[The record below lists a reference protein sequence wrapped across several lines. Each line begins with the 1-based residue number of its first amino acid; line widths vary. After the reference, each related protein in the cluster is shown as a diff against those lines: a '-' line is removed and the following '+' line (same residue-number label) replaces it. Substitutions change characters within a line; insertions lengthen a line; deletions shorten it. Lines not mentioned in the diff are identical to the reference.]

1 VNPGTFLPSKP
12 LVTLLTRRITLI
24 TRRLLRAPG
33 FTLIAVLTLALG
45 IGANTAI
52 FTVVRG
58 VLLKPLPFRDPGRLV
73 SVAHVAP
80 GLGIR
85 NLEQSPATYF
95 TYRDEGR
102 TFEEFGIWST
112 PTVSVTGVGEPERV
126 DALEVTDGTLRA
138 LGIETIAG
146 RLFTADDDSP
156 RAPERMLLTYPYWQ
170 RKFGGDPTVIGR
182 QVMVD
187 AVPREVI
194 GVLPRSFIFL
204 NEHPQLVLPMRID
217 RAKVFVGDF
226 SYEGI
231 ARLKPGVTIAQA
243 NADVARMIPL
253 IIDRFP
259 MVPGFSKQMF
269 EETRMGPNLRP
280 LDADV
285 IGDVARVL
293 WVLLGTTGI
302 VLLIACAN
310 VANLFLVRAE
320 ARQQELAVHSA
331 LGATR
336 AQVAWELFS
345 ETLGL
350 ALCGGAAG
358 LLLAAAAIRGLVAMA
373 PSGLPRLE
381 EIGIDPIVLLFTL
394 GISVAAAALFSVI
407 PVMKLTTPHVAGA
420 LKEGGRLSSAG
431 RSRHRARNVLATVEI
446 ALAVVLL
453 VASGLMVRTFIALGH
468 VNPGFTHPEQVL
480 TMRVSI
486 PESLVPDPETTAR
499 MHEQIQQRI
508 AQIPGVTSIGLS
520 SGITM
525 DGSMSGDPVFVED
538 FPGPAGRIP
547 PVRRYKYVGANYFE
561 TMGNPVIAGRAL
573 TWADS
578 YERRPVVVLNESLA
592 KEFWKDPSAAV
603 GRRVRNS
610 PNNPWRTVVGVV
622 ADERDD
628 GAAKPAPKTIYWP
641 ALVANYWN
649 DALRVRRTL
658 AYAIRSDRPQSA
670 TLIKEVQQAV
680 WSVNPNLPVA
690 SVRTLD
696 QIRASSMAQTSF
708 ALVMLGIAGGV
719 ALLLGVIGIYG
730 VISYVATQR
739 TREIGIR
746 MALGAA
752 ASDVSGLF
760 LRQGSVIVAAGVG
773 AGLIVAGLVTRV
785 MAALLFGVSAVDPL
799 TYVAV
804 AFVLATTALLASY
817 VPARRAARLDP
828 SVALRWEA

>member
-1 VNPGTFLPSKP
+1 
-12 LVTLLTRRITLI
+12 
-24 TRRLLRAPG
+24 LLRAPG
-33 FTLIAVLTLALG
+33 FTFIAVLTLALG

-73 SVAHVAP
+73 SVAHSAP
-80 GLGIR
+80 GLGIP
-85 NLEQSPATYF
+85 NLEQSPATYL
-95 TYRDEGR
+95 TYREDGR

-112 PTVSVTGVGEPERV
+112 PSVSITGVGDPERV
-126 DALEVTDGTLRA
+126 EALEVTDGTLRA
-138 LGIETIAG
+138 LRVETIAG

-156 RAPERMLLTYPYWQ
+156 RAPQRMLLTYPYWQ

-187 AVPREVI
+187 GVPREVI
-194 GVLPRSFIFL
+194 GVLPRSFLFL
-204 NEHPQLVLPMRID
+204 YEHPQVVLPMRID
-217 RAKVFVGDF
+217 RAKVFVGNF

-231 ARLKPGVTIAQA
+231 ARLKPGVTIQQA
-243 NADVARMIPL
+243 NADVARMIPSV
-253 IIDRFP
+253 IDRFP
-259 MVPGFSKQMF
+259 MVPGFSKQMYA
-269 EETRMGPNLRP
+269 ETKMAPNIRP
-280 LDADV
+280 LEADV

-293 WVLLGTTGI
+293 WVLLGTTAI

-336 AQVAWELFS
+336 LQVAWELFS

-350 ALCGGAAG
+350 AVCGGAAG
-358 LLLAAAAIRGLVAMA
+358 LLLAAAAVRGLVAMA

-381 EIGIDPIVLLFTL
+381 EIAIDPVVLLFTL
-394 GISVAAAALFSVI
+394 AISVVAALLFSVI
-407 PVMKLTTPHVAGA
+407 PVMKLTTPQVAGA
-420 LKEGGRLSSAG
+420 LKEGGRSSSVG

-453 VASGLMVRTFIALGH
+453 VASGLMIRTFIALGH
-468 VNPGFTHPEQVL
+468 VSPGFTHPEQVL

-486 PESLVPDPETTAR
+486 PESLVPDPEATAR

-508 AQIPGVTSIGLS
+508 AQIPGIRSVGLS

-592 KEFWKDPSAAV
+592 REFWKDPSAAI

-610 PNNPWRTVVGVV
+610 PNNPWRTIVGVV
-622 ADERDD
+622 GDERDN

-641 ALVANYWN
+641 ALVANYWT
-649 DALRVRRTL
+649 DAQRVQRTL
-658 AYAIRSDRPQSA
+658 AYAIRSDRPGSGS
-670 TLIKEVQQAV
+670 LIKEVQQAV

-696 QIRASSMAQTSF
+696 QIRSSSMAQTSF
-708 ALVMLGIAGGV
+708 ALVMLGIAGAV

-752 ASDVSGLF
+752 AKDVSGLF
-760 LRQGSVIVAAGVG
+760 LRQGGVIVAIGVG
-773 AGLIVAGLVTRV
+773 AGLIAAALVTRV
-785 MAALLFGVSAVDPL
+785 MASMLFGVKAVDPL

-804 AFVLATTALLASY
+804 SVALAGTALLASY
-817 VPARRAARLDP
+817 VPARRAAKLDP

>member
-1 VNPGTFLPSKP
+1 M
-12 LVTLLTRRITLI
+12 LI
-24 TRRLLRAPG
+24 SRRLLRAPG
-33 FTLIAVLTLALG
+33 FTFIALLTLALG

-58 VLLKPLPFRDPGRLV
+58 VLLKPLPFRDPDRLV

-95 TYRDEGR
+95 TYREEGR
-102 TFEEFGIWST
+102 TFDELGIWST
-112 PTVSVTGVGEPERV
+112 PTVSVTGVGDPERV
-126 DALEVTDGTLRA
+126 DALAVTDGTLRA
-138 LGIETIAG
+138 LGVQPIAG
-146 RLFTADDDSP
+146 RVFTADDDSP
-156 RAPERMLLTYPYWQ
+156 RAPERTLLTYPYWQ

-182 QVMVD
+182 QLMVD
-187 AVPREVI
+187 GAPREII

-217 RAKVFVGDF
+217 RTKVFVGNF
-226 SYEGI
+226 SYSGI
-231 ARLKPGVTIAQA
+231 ARLKPGVTTEQA
-243 NADVARMIPL
+243 NADIARMIPL
-253 IIDRFP
+253 VIERFP

-269 EETRMGPNLRP
+269 EETKMGPNVRP
-280 LDADV
+280 LASDV

-293 WVLLGTTGI
+293 WVLLGTTAI

-320 ARQQELAVHSA
+320 GRQQELAVHSA

-336 AQVAWELFS
+336 AQVVWELFS

-358 LLLAAAAIRGLVAMA
+358 LLLADAAIRGLIAMA

-381 EIGIDPIVLLFTL
+381 EIAIDPIVLLFTFA
-394 GISVAAAALFSVI
+394 ISVLAALLFSVI
-407 PVMKLTTPHVAGA
+407 PVMKLTTPQVAGA
-420 LKEGGRLSSAG
+420 LKEGGRPSSAG
-431 RSRHRARNVLATVEI
+431 RSRHRARNVLAMVEI

-453 VASGLMVRTFIALGH
+453 VASGLMIRTFIALGH
-468 VNPGFTHPEQVL
+468 VNPGFMHPEQVL

-486 PESLVPDPETTAR
+486 PSTLVPDPEATAR
-499 MHEQIQQRI
+499 MHEQIQSRV
-508 AQIPGVTSIGLS
+508 AQIPGVTSVGLA

-525 DGSMSGDPVFVED
+525 DGTRSGDPIFVED
-538 FPGPAGRIP
+538 LPGPNGRIP
-547 PVRRYKYVGANYFE
+547 PIRRYKYVGANYFE
-561 TMGNPVIAGRAL
+561 AMGNPVIAGRAL
-573 TWADS
+573 TWADA
-578 YERRPVVVLNESLA
+578 YERRPVVVLSEGLA
-592 KEFWKDPSAAV
+592 REYWKDPAAAI

-610 PNNPWRTVVGVV
+610 PSNPWRMVVGVV
-622 ADERDD
+622 GDERDD
-628 GAAKPAPKTIYWP
+628 GAAKPAPKIAYWP
-641 ALVANYWN
+641 ALIANYWTEN
-649 DALRVRRTL
+649 LRVQRTL
-658 AYAIRSDRPQSA
+658 AYAIRSNRPQSP

-690 SVRTLD
+690 NVRTLD
-696 QIRASSMAQTSF
+696 QIRSASMAQTSF
-708 ALVMLGIAGGV
+708 ALVMLGIAAGV

-752 ASDVSGLF
+752 ARDVSGLF
-760 LRQGSVIVAAGVG
+760 LRQGSVIVAAGIG
-773 AGLIVAGLVTRV
+773 AGLVVAALVTRV

-804 AFVLATTALLASY
+804 SACLAATALLASY
-817 VPARRAARLDP
+817 VPARRAAKLDP
-828 SVALRWEA
+828 SIALRWEA

>member
-1 VNPGTFLPSKP
+1 MTVIPRRFA
-12 LVTLLTRRITLI
+12 LVS
-24 TRRLLRAPG
+24 RRLRRAPG
-33 FTLIAVLTLALG
+33 FTFIAVLTLALG

-58 VLLKPLPFRDPGRLV
+58 VLLKPLPFRDPDRLV

-85 NLEQSPATYF
+85 NLEQSPATYL
-95 TYRDEGR
+95 TYREEGR
-102 TFEEFGIWST
+102 TFEEFGMWDT
-112 PTVSVTGVGEPERV
+112 PRVSVTGSGDPERV
-126 DALEVTDGTLRA
+126 DALGVTDGTLRA
-138 LGIETIAG
+138 LGVEPVAG
-146 RLFTADDDSP
+146 RLFTAEDDSP
-156 RAPERMLLTYPYWQ
+156 RAPERVLLTYPYWQ
-170 RKFGGDPTVIGR
+170 RKFGGDPTIIGR
-182 QVMVD
+182 QVTVD
-187 AVPREVI
+187 GTPREII

-217 RAKVFVGDF
+217 RAKVFVGNF
-226 SYEGI
+226 SYSGV
-231 ARLKPGVTIAQA
+231 ARLKPGVTIEQA
-243 NADVARMIPL
+243 NADIARMIPL
-253 IIDRFP
+253 VIERFP
-259 MVPGFSKQMF
+259 MVPGFSKQMY
-269 EETRMGPNLRP
+269 EETKMGPNVRP
-280 LDADV
+280 LAEDV

-293 WVLLGTTGI
+293 LVLLGTTAI

-320 ARQQELAVHSA
+320 ARQQELAIHSA

-358 LLLAAAAIRGLVAMA
+358 LVLAEGAISGLIAMA

-381 EIGIDPIVLLFTL
+381 EITIDPVVLLFTL
-394 GISVAAAALFSVI
+394 AISLVAALLFSLI
-407 PVMKLTTPHVAGA
+407 PVMKLTSPQVAGA
-420 LKEGGRLSSAG
+420 LKEGGRSSSAG
-431 RSRHRARNVLATVEI
+431 RSRYHARNLLATVEI

-453 VASGLMVRTFIALGH
+453 VASGLMIRTFVALGR

-486 PESLVPDPETTAR
+486 PETLVPDQEATAR
-499 MHEQIQQRI
+499 MHEQIQNRV
-508 AQIPGVTSIGLS
+508 AQIPGVTSVGLA

-525 DGSMSGDPVFVED
+525 DGSASGDPIFVED

-547 PVRRYKYVGANYFE
+547 PIRRYKYVGAAYFE

-578 YERRPVVVLNESLA
+578 YERRPVVVINETLA
-592 KEFWKDPSAAV
+592 REFWKEPAAAV

-610 PNNPWRTVVGVV
+610 PNNPWRTIVGVV
-622 ADERDD
+622 GDERDN
-628 GAAKPAPKTIYWP
+628 GAGKPAPATAYWP
-641 ALVANYWN
+641 ALVANYWTDN
-649 DALRVRRTL
+649 LRVQRTL
-658 AYAIRSDRPQSA
+658 AYAIRSSRPQSP

-680 WSVNPNLPVA
+680 WAVNPNLPVA
-690 SVRTLD
+690 NVRTLD
-696 QIRASSMAQTSF
+696 QIRSASMAQTSF
-708 ALVMLGIAGGV
+708 ALVMLGIAAGV
-719 ALLLGVIGIYG
+719 ALLLGVVGIYG

-760 LRQGSVIVAAGVG
+760 LRQGSVIVAAGIG
-773 AGLIVAGLVTRV
+773 AGLVVAALVTRV
-785 MAALLFGVSAVDPL
+785 MTALLFGVSAVDPL

-804 AFVLATTALLASY
+804 TAALAATALLASY

>member
-1 VNPGTFLPSKP
+1 
-12 LVTLLTRRITLI
+12 VTILSRRIKLI
-24 TRRLLRAPG
+24 SRRLLRAPG
-33 FTLIAVLTLALG
+33 FTFIAVLTLALG

-58 VLLKPLPFRDPGRLV
+58 VLLKPLPFKNADRLV
-73 SVAHVAP
+73 SVEHVAP
-80 GLGIR
+80 GVGIR
-85 NLEQSPATYF
+85 NLGQSPATYL
-95 TYRDEGR
+95 TYREDGR
-102 TFEEFGIWST
+102 TFDQFGMWST
-112 PTVSVTGVGEPERV
+112 PAVSVTGVGDPERV
-126 DALEVTDGTLRA
+126 EALEVTDGTLPA
-138 LGIETIAG
+138 LGIETVAG
-146 RLFTADDDSP
+146 RLFTPDDDSP
-156 RAPERMLLTYPYWQ
+156 RAPERVLLTYPYWQ
-170 RKFGGDPTVIGR
+170 RKFGADPAVIGR
-182 QVMVD
+182 RLTVD
-187 AVPREVI
+187 GVPYEII

-231 ARLKPGVTIAQA
+231 ARLKPGVTIEQA
-243 NADVARMIPL
+243 NADIARMIPL
-253 IIDRFP
+253 VIERFP

-269 EETRMGPNLRP
+269 EETKMAPNVRP
-280 LDADV
+280 LAATV
-285 IGDVARVL
+285 VGDVARVL
-293 WVLLGTTGI
+293 WVLLGTTAI

-358 LLLAAAAIRGLVAMA
+358 LLLADAAIRGLVAMA

-394 GISVAAAALFSVI
+394 AISVAAALLFSVI
-407 PVMKLTTPHVAGA
+407 PVLKLTTPQVAGA
-420 LKEGGRLSSAG
+420 LKEGGRSSSAG

-453 VASGLMVRTFIALGH
+453 VASGLMIRTFIALGH

-486 PESLVPDPETTAR
+486 PQSLVPDKEATVR
-499 MHEQIQQRI
+499 MHEQIQKRI
-508 AQIPGVTSIGLS
+508 EQIPGVTAVGLS

-578 YERRPVVVLNESLA
+578 YERRPVVMISESLA
-592 KEFWKDPSAAV
+592 REFWKEPAAAI

-610 PNNPWRTVVGVV
+610 PNNPWRTIVGVV
-622 ADERDD
+622 GNERDN
-628 GAAKPAPKTIYWP
+628 GAAKPAPTTIYWP
-641 ALVANYWN
+641 ALIANYWI
-649 DALRVRRTL
+649 DDLRVQRTL
-658 AYAIRSDRPQSA
+658 AYAIRSGRPQSG

-696 QIRASSMAQTSF
+696 QIRSSSMAQTSF
-708 ALVMLGIAGGV
+708 ALVMLGIAGSV
-719 ALLLGVIGIYG
+719 ALVLGVVGIYG

-752 ASDVSGLF
+752 ARDVSRLF
-760 LRQGSVIVAAGVG
+760 LRQGGVIVAAGIG
-773 AGLIVAGLVTRV
+773 AGLVTAALVTRV

-799 TYVAV
+799 TFVVVAI
-804 AFVLATTALLASY
+804 ALATTALLASY

>member
-1 VNPGTFLPSKP
+1 
-12 LVTLLTRRITLI
+12 VTLLSRRVTLI
-24 TRRLLRAPG
+24 SRRLLRAPA
-33 FTLIAVLTLALG
+33 FTFIAVLTLALG
-45 IGANTAI
+45 IGANAAI

-58 VLLKPLPFRDPGRLV
+58 VLLKPLPFRDPDRLV
-73 SVAHVAP
+73 SVSHLAP

-85 NLEQSPATYF
+85 NLEQSPATYL
-95 TYRDEGR
+95 TYRDEAR

-112 PTVSVTGVGEPERV
+112 PTVSVTGVGDPERV
-126 DALEVTDGTLRA
+126 DAIEVTDGTLRA
-138 LGIETIAG
+138 LGVPTIAG
-146 RLFTADDDSP
+146 RLFTAADDTP
-156 RAPERMLLTYPYWQ
+156 QAPQRMLLTYPYWQ
-170 RKFGGDPTVIGR
+170 RKFGGDPTIVGR

-187 AVPREVI
+187 GIPREII

-204 NEHPQLVLPMRID
+204 NEHPQLVLPMRLD
-217 RAKVFVGDF
+217 PAKVFVGDF
-226 SYEGI
+226 SYGGI
-231 ARLKPGVTIAQA
+231 ARLKPGVTIEQA
-243 NADVARMIPL
+243 NADIARLIPRVVE
-253 IIDRFP
+253 RFP
-259 MVPGFSKQMF
+259 LVPGFSKQMY
-269 EETRMGPNLRP
+269 EETRMAPSIRP
-280 LDADV
+280 LAADV
-285 IGDVARVL
+285 IGDVARIL

-320 ARQQELAVHSA
+320 GRQQELAVHSA

-358 LLLAAAAIRGLVAMA
+358 LLLATVGMKALVAMA

-381 EIGIDPIVLLFTL
+381 EIGVDPIVVLFTGGL
-394 GISVAAAALFSVI
+394 SLIAAVLFSVI
-407 PVMKLTTPHVAGA
+407 PVLKLTTPQVAGA

-453 VASGLMVRTFIALGH
+453 VASGLMIRTFLALGR

-486 PESLVPDPETTAR
+486 PSSLVPDPEATVR
-499 MHEQIQQRI
+499 MHEQIQNRI
-508 AQIPGVTSIGLS
+508 AQIPGITSVGLA

-525 DGSMSGDPVFVED
+525 DGSMSGDPIFAED
-538 FPGPAGRIP
+538 FPETSGRLP
-547 PVRRYKYVGANYFE
+547 PIRRYKYVGSNYFE
-561 TMGNPVIAGRAL
+561 TMGNPVIAGRTL

-578 YERRPVVVLNESLA
+578 YERRPVVVINESLA
-592 KEFWKDPSAAV
+592 RDYWKNPADAV

-610 PNNPWRTVVGVV
+610 PKNPWRTVVGVV
-622 ADERDD
+622 GDERDD
-628 GAAKPAPKTIYWP
+628 GAAKPAPKTAYWP
-641 ALVANYWN
+641 ALIANYWI
-649 DALRVRRTL
+649 DDLRAQRTL
-658 AYAIRSDRPQSA
+658 AYAIRSSRPQSA
-670 TLIKEVQQAV
+670 MLIKEVQQAV

-690 SVRTLD
+690 SVRTLN
-696 QIRASSMAQTSF
+696 QIRSSSMAQTSF
-708 ALVMLGIAGGV
+708 ALVMLGIAAAV

-752 ASDVSGLF
+752 ARDVSGLF
-760 LRQGSVIVAAGVG
+760 LRQGSVIVAIGIA
-773 AGLIVAGLVTRV
+773 AGLAGAALATRV
-785 MAALLFGVSAVDPL
+785 MSTLLFGVSAVDPL

-804 AFVLATTALLASY
+804 TSVLAATALLASY

>member
-1 VNPGTFLPSKP
+1 MTILS
-12 LVTLLTRRITLI
+12 RRIKLI
-24 TRRLLRAPG
+24 ARRLLRAPG
-33 FTLIAVLTLALG
+33 FTFIAVLTLALG

-58 VLLKPLPFRDPGRLV
+58 VLLKPLPFKNPDRLV

-80 GLGIR
+80 GLGFR
-85 NLEQSPATYF
+85 NLEQSPATYL
-95 TYRDEGR
+95 TYREEGR
-102 TFEEFGIWST
+102 TFDQFGMWDT
-112 PTVSVTGVGEPERV
+112 ATVSVTGMGDPERV
-126 DALEVTDGTLRA
+126 DALDVTDGTLPA
-138 LGIETIAG
+138 LGIETVAG
-146 RLFTADDDSP
+146 RLFTPDDDSP
-156 RAPERMLLTYPYWQ
+156 RAPERVLLTYPYWQ

-182 QVMVD
+182 QLTVD
-187 AVPREVI
+187 GVAHEII

-231 ARLKPGVTIAQA
+231 ARLKPGVTIDQA
-243 NADVARMIPL
+243 NADIARMIPL
-253 IIDRFP
+253 VIERFP

-269 EETRMGPNLRP
+269 EETKMAPNVRP
-280 LDADV
+280 LAADV

-293 WVLLGTTGI
+293 WVLLGTTAI

-320 ARQQELAVHSA
+320 ARQQELAMHSA

-350 ALCGGAAG
+350 ALCGGAGG
-358 LLLAAAAIRGLVAMA
+358 LLLANAAVRGLVTMA
-373 PSGLPRLE
+373 PAGLPRVG
-381 EIGIDPIVLLFTL
+381 EIAIDPLVLLFTL
-394 GISVAAAALFSVI
+394 AISLVAALLFSAI
-407 PVMKLTTPHVAGA
+407 PVMKMTTPQVAGA
-420 LKEGGRLSSAG
+420 LKEGGRSSSAG

-453 VASGLMVRTFIALGH
+453 VASGLMIRTFIALGH

-486 PESLVPDPETTAR
+486 PESLVPDKDATAR
-499 MHEQIQQRI
+499 MHEQIQKRI
-508 AQIPGVTSIGLS
+508 EQIPGVTAVGLA

-525 DGSMSGDPVFVED
+525 DGSNSGDPVFAED

-547 PVRRYKYVGANYFE
+547 PIRRYKYVGANYFE

-578 YERRPVVVLNESLA
+578 YERRPVVVINENLA
-592 KEFWKDPSAAV
+592 REFWKDPAAAL

-610 PNNPWRTVVGVV
+610 PNNPWRTIVGVV
-622 ADERDD
+622 GNERDN
-628 GAAKPAPKTIYWP
+628 GAAKPAPTTIYWP
-641 ALVANYWN
+641 ALIANYWI
-649 DALRVRRTL
+649 DELRVQRTL
-658 AYAIRSDRPQSA
+658 AYAIRSSRPQSA

-696 QIRASSMAQTSF
+696 QIRSSSMAQTSF
-708 ALVMLGIAGGV
+708 ALVMLGIAGSV
-719 ALLLGVIGIYG
+719 ALLLGVVGIYG
-730 VISYVATQR
+730 VISYMATQR

-752 ASDVSGLF
+752 ASDVSRLF
-760 LRQGSVIVAAGVG
+760 LRQGGVIVAAGIA
-773 AGLIVAGLVTRV
+773 AGLVVAALVTRV

-799 TYVAV
+799 TFVAV
-804 AFVLATTALLASY
+804 AVALATTALLASY
-817 VPARRAARLDP
+817 LPARRAARLDP